1 MTTKFTGVDELL
13 SSYFSSFFF
22 TSLIY
27 SGRMVVERE
36 NKKKNYVEWGGINK
50 AEISNAGKYC
60 FCKR

>member
-1 MTTKFTGVDELL
+1 
-13 SSYFSSFFF
+13 
-22 TSLIY
+22 
-27 SGRMVVERE
+27 MVVERE